1 MSEPPEKHLGTV
13 SDADR
18 EAMRKQ
24 GQAHAAA
31 NRDLRPPGT
40 LRAALDAM
48 HQIEQQR
55 GIDPRDYIDQW
66 PDRASHMAYLDAVHK
81 KMARDREREGE

>member
-31 NRDLRPPGT
+31 NRGLRPPG
-40 LRAALDAM
+40 
-48 HQIEQQR
+48 
-55 GIDPRDYIDQW
+55 
-66 PDRASHMAYLDAVHK
+66 
-81 KMARDREREGE
+81 ARRLPGCDNPVRSRLEATARRP